1 MLRPWD
7 LDQRRW
13 VRLCDKGCVRG
24 LSRSQWHCWIV
35 RAVEVKIW
43 DLTTFH
49 VPELPREEETAEADA
64 SGEVAGIAGITAVTC
79 SMAQS
84 RILLLRNVDKSK
96 STQGSSHHITE
107 VVVLP
112 SPSPRMAVN
121 QATIMPPALA
131 PKVTMWSVLIL

>member
-1 MLRPWD
+1 
-7 LDQRRW
+7 
-13 VRLCDKGCVRG
+13 
-24 LSRSQWHCWIV
+24 
-35 RAVEVKIW
+35 VEVKIW

-96 STQGSSHHITE
+96 STQGSSHHIITE

>member
-1 MLRPWD
+1 MLRPRD

-13 VRLCDKGCVRG
+13 VRFCDKGCVRG

-64 SGEVAGIAGITAVTC
+64 CGEVAGIAGITAVTC
-79 SMAQS
+79 SVAQS

-96 STQGSSHHITE
+96 SIQGSSQHITE
-107 VVVLP
+107 VVVIP

-121 QATIMPPALA
+121 QATIMPPALL